1 MISAKRGSID
11 PLFAEMVRAHLE
23 SYYAQLILN
32 GVIAGSVY
40 ALFAV
45 GLTMV
50 YGVFRFINFAH
61 GELIAW
67 GAYLTL
73 LFFHFL
79 PFSIAVIP
87 AIALTIVL
95 GIGQDR
101 FVYGPLRKQGRITL
115 LIASI
120 GLSYLLRNAL
130 RLIWG
135 SDLQT
140 YGFEAVRGLS
150 FGPFSIT
157 RTQLAMVV
165 AALLFLAFL
174 HAVLRF
180 TLLGKSLRAAAD
192 NMELAEIMGINM
204 KRVGTTVWSLS
215 AVFAGVGGVLI
226 GLDTSLEPMMGL
238 TNLIKSFAAVLL
250 GGAGNVWGALL
261 GGLVIGIAENLGVA
275 FFSPGYKDAV
285 SFVLIVLLLLFRPAG
300 IFGFI
305 SGVR

>member
-1 MISAKRGSID
+1 M
-11 PLFAEMVRAHLE
+11 E

-73 LFFHFL
+73 LFSHSL
-79 PFSIAVIP
+79 PFSIAVLP
-87 AIALTIVL
+87 AIALTVVL

-130 RLIWG
+130 RLVWG

-140 YGFEAVRGLS
+140 YGFEAARGLS

-157 RTQLAMVV
+157 RTQLAMVI
-165 AALLFLAFL
+165 AALVFLAFL
-174 HAVLRF
+174 YALLRF
-180 TLLGKSLRAAAD
+180 TVLGKSLRATAD

-204 KRVGTTVWSLS
+204 RRVGITVWSLS

-226 GLDTSLEPMMGL
+226 GLDTNLEPMMGL

-261 GGLVIGIAENLGVA
+261 GGLFIGIAENLGVA

-285 SFVLIVLLLLFRPAG
+285 SFVLIVLLLLFRPSG
-300 IFGFI
+300 IFGLI

>member
-157 RTQLAMVV
+157 RTQLAMVI

-300 IFGFI
+300 IFGLI

>member
-1 MISAKRGSID
+1 LLD
-11 PLFAEMVRAHLE
+11 
-23 SYYAQLILN
+23 YYAQLVVN
-32 GVIAGSVY
+32 GIVAGAVY

-45 GLTMV
+45 GLTLI

-73 LFFHFL
+73 MFSGFL
-79 PFSIAVIP
+79 PFGLAVVP
-87 AIALTIVL
+87 ALFLTILL
-95 GIGQDR
+95 GIGQER
-101 FVYGPLRKQGRITL
+101 YIYRSLRQRSRITL

-135 SDLQT
+135 SDLASF
-140 YGFEAVRGLS
+140 GFETRRGIS
-150 FGPFSIT
+150 FAGLIVT
-157 RTQLAMVV
+157 RTQLLMVA

-174 HAVLRF
+174 YMLLNF

-192 NMELAEIMGINM
+192 NTELAEIMGIDM
-204 KRVGTTVWSLS
+204 KKVGLSVWMLS
-215 AVFAGVGGVLI
+215 ALFAGVGGILI
-226 GLDTSLEPMMGL
+226 GIDTNLEPMMGL
-238 TNLIKSFAAVLL
+238 INLLKAFAAVLL

-261 GGLVIGIAENLGVA
+261 GGFCIGIAENLGVA

-285 SFVLIVLLLLFRPAG
+285 SFALIILLLLFRPTGLFGLIGG
-300 IFGFI
+300 I
-305 SGVR
+305 R

>member
-1 MISAKRGSID
+1 LA
-11 PLFAEMVRAHLE
+11 
-23 SYYAQLILN
+23 SYYAQLLLN

-73 LFFHFL
+73 LFSQVV
-79 PFSIAVIP
+79 PFSVAVVP
-87 AIALTIVL
+87 AVAFTIVL

-101 FVYGPLRKQGRITL
+101 FVYTPLRRQGRITL

-120 GLSYLLRNAL
+120 GLSYFLRNGL

-140 YGFEAVRGLS
+140 YGFEAVRGLA
-150 FGPFSIT
+150 FGPLSIT
-157 RTQLAMVV
+157 RTQLAMMI
-165 AALLFLAFL
+165 AALLFMGFL
-174 HAVLRF
+174 YALLKF
-180 TLLGKSLRAAAD
+180 TMLGKSLRAAAD
-192 NMELAEIMGINM
+192 NLELAEIMGINM
-204 KRVGTTVWSLS
+204 KRVGNTVWMLS
-215 AVFAGVGGVLI
+215 ALFASVGGVLI
-226 GLDTSLEPMMGL
+226 GLDTNLEPMMGL
-238 TNLIKSFAAVLL
+238 SNLIKSFAAVLL

-261 GGLVIGIAENLGVA
+261 GGLFIGIAENLGVA
-275 FFSPGYKDAV
+275 FFSPGYKDAI

-300 IFGFI
+300 IFGLV

>member
-157 RTQLAMVV
+157 RTQLAMVI

>member
-1 MISAKRGSID
+1 MT
-11 PLFAEMVRAHLE
+11 
-23 SYYAQLILN
+23 SYYAQLLLN

-73 LFFHFL
+73 LFSHFL
-79 PFSIAVIP
+79 PFPIAVVP
-87 AIALTIVL
+87 AVGFTILL

-101 FVYGPLRKQGRITL
+101 FVYTPLRRQGRITL

-120 GLSYLLRNAL
+120 GLSYFLRNAL

-150 FGPFSIT
+150 FGPLSIT
-157 RTQLAMVV
+157 RTQLAMVF
-165 AALLFLAFL
+165 AALLFLGFL
-174 HAVLRF
+174 YALLKF
-180 TLLGKSLRAAAD
+180 TMMGKSLRAAAD
-192 NMELAEIMGINM
+192 NMDLAGIMGINM
-204 KRVGTTVWSLS
+204 RRVGSTVWMLS
-215 AVFAGVGGVLI
+215 ALFASVGGVLI

-261 GGLVIGIAENLGVA
+261 GGLFIGITENLGVA
-275 FFSPGYKDAV
+275 FFSPGYKDAI
-285 SFVLIVLLLLFRPAG
+285 SFVLIVVLLLFRPAG
-300 IFGFI
+300 IFGLAG
-305 SGVR
+305 GVR

>member
-1 MISAKRGSID
+1 
-11 PLFAEMVRAHLE
+11 LE

-61 GELIAW
+61 GELITW

-79 PFSIAVIP
+79 PFSIALFP

-101 FVYGPLRKQGRITL
+101 FVYSPLRKQGRITL

-120 GLSYLLRNAL
+120 GVSYLLRNAL

-157 RTQLAMVV
+157 RTQLAMVM
-165 AALLFLAFL
+165 AALVFLAFL
-174 HAVLRF
+174 YAVLRF
-180 TLLGKSLRAAAD
+180 TVLGKSLRAAAD
-192 NMELAEIMGINM
+192 NMELAVIMGIDM
-204 KRVGTTVWSLS
+204 KRVGITVWSLS
-215 AVFAGVGGVLI
+215 AAFAGVGGVLI
-226 GLDTSLEPMMGL
+226 GLDTNLEPMMGL

-261 GGLVIGIAENLGVA
+261 GGLFIGIAENLGVA

-300 IFGFI
+300 IFGLI
-305 SGVR
+305 GGVR

>member
-1 MISAKRGSID
+1 M
-11 PLFAEMVRAHLE
+11 E

-73 LFFHFL
+73 LFSHSL
-79 PFSIAVIP
+79 PFSIAVLP
-87 AIALTIVL
+87 AIALTVVL

-130 RLIWG
+130 RLVWG

-140 YGFEAVRGLS
+140 YGFEAARGLS

-157 RTQLAMVV
+157 RTQLAMVI
-165 AALLFLAFL
+165 AALVFLAFL
-174 HAVLRF
+174 YALLRF
-180 TLLGKSLRAAAD
+180 TVLGKSLRATAD

-204 KRVGTTVWSLS
+204 RRVGITVWSLS

-226 GLDTSLEPMMGL
+226 GLDTNLEPMMGL

-261 GGLVIGIAENLGVA
+261 GGLFIGIAENLGVA

-300 IFGFI
+300 IFGLI

>member
-1 MISAKRGSID
+1 LNGEG
-11 PLFAEMVRAHLE
+11 PLA

-45 GLTMV
+45 GLTMI

-73 LFFHFL
+73 LFSHFL
-79 PFSIAVIP
+79 PFSIAVVP
-87 AIALTIVL
+87 AIALTIIL

-101 FVYGPLRKQGRITL
+101 LVYGPLRKQGRITL

-150 FGPFSIT
+150 FGPLSIT
-157 RTQLAMVV
+157 RTQLAMVI
-165 AALLFLAFL
+165 AALLFLGFL
-174 HAVLRF
+174 YAVLKF
-180 TLLGKSLRAAAD
+180 TMLGKSLRAAAD

-204 KRVGTTVWSLS
+204 KKVGTTVWLLS
-215 AVFAGVGGVLI
+215 AIFASVGGVLI
-226 GLDTSLEPMMGL
+226 ALDTNLEPMMGL
-238 TNLIKSFAAVLL
+238 SNLIKSFAAVLL

-261 GGLVIGIAENLGVA
+261 GGLFIGMAENLGVA

-300 IFGFI
+300 IFGLI
-305 SGVR
+305 NGVR

>member
-1 MISAKRGSID
+1 
-11 PLFAEMVRAHLE
+11 
-23 SYYAQLILN
+23 
-32 GVIAGSVY
+32 
-40 ALFAV
+40 
-45 GLTMV
+45 MV

-73 LFFHFL
+73 LFSHFL
-79 PFSIAVIP
+79 PFSVAVVP
-87 AIALTIVL
+87 AIAFTIVL
-95 GIGQDR
+95 GVGQDR
-101 FVYGPLRKQGRITL
+101 LVYTPLRRQGRITL

-120 GLSYLLRNAL
+120 GLSYFLRNAL

-140 YGFEAVRGLS
+140 YGFEAMRGLS

-157 RTQLAMVV
+157 RTQLAMVF
-165 AALLFLAFL
+165 AALVFLGFLYGLFK
-174 HAVLRF
+174 F
-180 TLLGKSLRAAAD
+180 TMLGKSLRAAAD
-192 NMELAEIMGINM
+192 NVELAEIMGINM
-204 KRVGTTVWSLS
+204 RRAGNTVWTLS
-215 AVFAGVGGVLI
+215 ALFASVGGVLI
-226 GLDTSLEPMMGL
+226 GLDTNLEPMMGL

-261 GGLVIGIAENLGVA
+261 GGLFIGIAENLGVA

-285 SFVLIVLLLLFRPAG
+285 SFVLIVLLLLLRPAG
-300 IFGFI
+300 IFGLV

>member
-1 MISAKRGSID
+1 MLD
-11 PLFAEMVRAHLE
+11 
-23 SYYAQLILN
+23 YYAQLVVN
-32 GVIAGSVY
+32 GIVAGAVY

-45 GLTMV
+45 GLTLI

-73 LFFHFL
+73 MFSGFL
-79 PFSIAVIP
+79 PFGLAVVP
-87 AIALTIVL
+87 ALFLTILL
-95 GIGQDR
+95 GIGQER
-101 FVYGPLRKQGRITL
+101 YIYRSLRQRSRITL

-135 SDLQT
+135 SDLASF
-140 YGFEAVRGLS
+140 GFETRRGIS
-150 FGPFSIT
+150 FAGLIVT
-157 RTQLAMVV
+157 RTQLLMVA

-174 HAVLRF
+174 YMLLNF

-192 NMELAEIMGINM
+192 NTELAEIMGIDM
-204 KRVGTTVWSLS
+204 KKVGLSVWILS
-215 AVFAGVGGVLI
+215 ALFAGVGGILI
-226 GLDTSLEPMMGL
+226 GIDTNLEPVMGL
-238 TNLIKSFAAVLL
+238 INLLKAFAAVLL

-261 GGLVIGIAENLGVA
+261 GGLCIGIAENLGVA

-285 SFVLIVLLLLFRPAG
+285 SFALIILLLLFRPTGLFGLIGG
-300 IFGFI
+300 I
-305 SGVR
+305 R